1 MKTSYLRR
9 FLLPA
14 ILTMQGGFLL
24 AQCDQNY
31 DWAVWNS
38 FTGMEAT
45 GTISTPNGPISVSM
59 TANYI
64 FDSTPGIYNYSVF
77 SAFNDPPPDGTVPRT
92 TWSAGPGGET
102 TMCFSETVTN
112 PVLLLSSVGQ
122 VGIPVTLQFSLP
134 YEVVFDG
141 GGMTWVNNT
150 TLIGQEGYGI
160 IVFPGDFDCVTVYSS
175 TPENYTN
182 ITWGINPPLFEVEI
196 DGDTIACVSTTLTAS
211 GGLSYEWDGGQN
223 PNSPSNTFTETGL
236 YGLTVTD
243 AAGCTVV
250 TSVNVTIYPEQEEF
264 LQASICEG
272 ESYVFDGQFLDQPGY
287 YEAYLQTFQGC
298 DSIVGLQLDVWPVD
312 YTDLTITICEG
323 EFYEF
328 DQDLLD
334 VSGFYSAQLQ
344 NQYGCDSL
352 VNLELIVLPTSTE
365 VVDMTICDGEILDF
379 NGQFLSDPG
388 IYSAQLQN
396 LFGCDS
402 TIILSLEVLPAT
414 VTTLDAEICSGS
426 FVLFDGDTLS
436 QAGTYQ
442 ADFQSVAGCDSTV
455 FLTLNILPATSSVDS
470 ASICTGESYLFQGDT
485 LTASGTYTALLVN
498 QAGCDSLLTLSLQVN
513 PAPTTPLQAQICAGQ
528 SYSFHGQTF
537 TSPGIYTANLQSGLG
552 CDSTVVLT
560 LDVVAVI
567 QESLDVAICPGE
579 VYPFH
584 GQSLS
589 TPGIYADTLLS
600 SGGCDS
606 IVSLTLAILPT
617 PSTDLQ
623 AEICDGET
631 YDFQG
636 DLLTAAGSYTE
647 VLTSWAGCD
656 STVNLY
662 LTVHPQVTTPVQ
674 AQICAG
680 QTYWFNGQS
689 LSNPGSY
696 TANLQTSE
704 GCDSTVQL
712 TLSVAT
718 ILTTDLDAA
727 ICAGE
732 QYTFGGSTIS
742 SAGTYADTLTSSGG
756 CDSLVTLTL
765 TVHPVVTDETY
776 LETCAGAPV
785 VFEGDTL
792 TVSGTYT
799 AQFQTVNGCDS
810 TAILHLTVHPAYDQI
825 DIVQAC
831 DVYTWPV
838 NGQTYSQSTVITDQ
852 GQSAHGCDSST
863 QLILTIH
870 PSWKQVD
877 SVTTTDPNYLWP
889 VNQSVYTQTGTY
901 VANGATSAGCDS
913 VHILHLTL
921 LRTGIYI
928 PTAFSPNNDGINDR
942 FTIYGG
948 SDLVLIESM
957 TIYDRWGNKLA
968 TYADLPPGN
977 PEYGWDGK
985 SRDQPLDPGVYVFT
999 GTLLMSDDSQR
1010 LVKGE
1015 VTIVK

>member
-1 MKTSYLRR
+1 MLYFHFNMTTVFIRR
-9 FLLPA
+9 C
-14 ILTMQGGFLL
+14 FLL
-24 AQCDQNY
+24 AVGLLLATTSLGQCNQNY
-31 DWAVWNS
+31 IWAVWNS

-59 TANYI
+59 TTNYT
-64 FDSTPGIYNYSVF
+64 FDSTPDIYNYGVF
-77 SAFNDPPPDGTVPRT
+77 AAFNDPPPNSTVPRT
-92 TWSAGPGGET
+92 TWAAGPGGET

-160 IVFPGDFDCVTVYSS
+160 IVFPGDFDCVTIYSS

-312 YTDLTITICEG
+312 YTDLIITICEG

-402 TIILSLEVLPAT
+402 TVILSLEVLPPS
-414 VTTLDAEICSGS
+414 VTTLDMEICNGS
-426 FVLFDGDTLS
+426 YVLFDGDTLTQPGVY
-436 QAGTYQ
+436 QAGLQTGEGCDSTVFLILDVLPATSSVDSAFICAGENYLFQGDTLTLPGVYQ
-442 ADFQSVAGCDSTV
+442 ANLQTGEGCDSTV
-455 FLTLNILPATSSVDS
+455 FLTLNILPATSSKDS
-470 ASICTGESYLFQGDT
+470 VSICAGESYLFQGDT

-498 QAGCDSLLTLSLQVN
+498 HAGCDSLLTLSLQVN

-528 SYSFHGQTF
+528 SYSFNGQTF
-537 TSPGIYTANLQSGLG
+537 TSPGIYTANLQSSLG

-567 QESLDVAICPGE
+567 QESLDAAICPGE

-584 GQSLS
+584 GESLS

-606 IVSLTLAILPT
+606 IVLLTLAILPN

-647 VLTSWAGCD
+647 VLTSWTGCD

-662 LTVHPQVTTPVQ
+662 LTVHPQVTTPDTAERA
-674 AQICAG
+674 AQPI
-680 QTYWFNGQS
+680 
-689 LSNPGSY
+689 
-696 TANLQTSE
+696 
-704 GCDSTVQL
+704 
-712 TLSVAT
+712 
-718 ILTTDLDAA
+718 
-727 ICAGE
+727 
-732 QYTFGGSTIS
+732 
-742 SAGTYADTLTSSGG
+742 
-756 CDSLVTLTL
+756 
-765 TVHPVVTDETY
+765 
-776 LETCAGAPV
+776 
-785 VFEGDTL
+785 
-792 TVSGTYT
+792 
-799 AQFQTVNGCDS
+799 
-810 TAILHLTVHPAYDQI
+810 
-825 DIVQAC
+825 
-831 DVYTWPV
+831 
-838 NGQTYSQSTVITDQ
+838 
-852 GQSAHGCDSST
+852 
-863 QLILTIH
+863 
-870 PSWKQVD
+870 
-877 SVTTTDPNYLWP
+877 
-889 VNQSVYTQTGTY
+889 
-901 VANGATSAGCDS
+901 
-913 VHILHLTL
+913 
-921 LRTGIYI
+921 
-928 PTAFSPNNDGINDR
+928 
-942 FTIYGG
+942 
-948 SDLVLIESM
+948 
-957 TIYDRWGNKLA
+957 
-968 TYADLPPGN
+968 
-977 PEYGWDGK
+977 
-985 SRDQPLDPGVYVFT
+985 
-999 GTLLMSDDSQR
+999 
-1010 LVKGE
+1010 
-1015 VTIVK
+1015 